1 MTHMAA
7 SGLASLG
14 RNDDKMLVHMTPQE
28 VGGLRHLAMA
38 AGGDLTTNP
47 HTGLPEAGFLSKLL
61 PMIAGFALAPF
72 TGGLSLFG
80 SQALADAAIV
90 AAGDTAITG
99 SWKKGL
105 MAGLGAYGGASLGTG
120 IMGAGAPL
128 DTSVANLDASI
139 ANTSKDIMIPDVI
152 GPEGQALAG
161 SGSGLVSNAVSAVA
175 NPSTLDSAAFAA
187 NPGGLSQFGTG
198 LQNSFGSTSGLK
210 SLWGGLNTPA
220 KASLGITGLSA
231 LSDSGSSGIPSAAG
245 GTTPFYNTTYD
256 PTTRKFGPGTW
267 SKNFT
272 GRDYVGV
279 PGAGQVANASGP
291 LGSYMDPYTSMMEE
305 GLVSARA
312 GGAIKHMA
320 SGGDTSTTAKSSPSN
335 LEAYAASLAAPNTAS
350 TPFTATAENTAANNA
365 YMASLGAGTAPN
377 LPPGAKDESSI
388 TGAYVPPPAPPAKPP
403 TTGSGASGSGT
414 GSSGA
419 GSGYGIPGGVNWLA
433 CLRDRL
439 SGTSN
444 YTYDPTTG
452 KFNTTTAGTASAS
465 GAGSSGSGYSIP
477 GYGSIGCVDGS
488 PTYSYDPI
496 TGKFT
501 RSTTPGM
508 NGGGGGG
515 KAAGGGIGSLNTFA
529 GGGTTLGSYSD
540 GGRLLRGPGDG
551 MSDSI
556 PAHIHGD
563 KPQPAA
569 LADGEFVVPADVV
582 SHLGN
587 GSTEAGS
594 KQLYKMMD
602 KVRRARTGNPKQG
615 RQINP
620 EQFIPA

>member
-1 MTHMAA
+1 MYNAIAHHPHQMTHMAA

-38 AGGDLTTNP
+38 AGGDLTINP

-61 PMIAGFALAPF
+61 PMIAGVALAPF

-90 AAGDTAITG
+90 GGADTAITG

-105 MAGLGAYGGASLGTG
+105 MAGLGAYGGASLGAG
-120 IMGAGAPL
+120 IMGAGAG
-128 DTSVANLDASI
+128 TVAGAGITPASTTFDSLVPNLATAPASP
-139 ANTSKDIMIPDVI
+139 TFDSLVT
-152 GPEGQALAG
+152 AG
-161 SGSGLVSNAVSAVA
+161 STPFTANPFDSLVTAGSTPLLTAAPLTNAVTAA
-175 NPSTLDSAAFAA
+175 EGAFAPSTA
-187 NPGGLSQFGTG
+187 NPGGLGGISQFGTG
-198 LQNSFGSTSGLK
+198 LENSFGSTSGMK
-210 SLWGGLNTPA
+210 GLWSGLSTPA
-220 KASLGITGLSA
+220 KASLGMTGLSA
-231 LSDSGSSGIPSAAG
+231 MTPDGSSNIPGATGSPSG
-245 GTTPFYNTTYD
+245 FYNTTYD
-256 PTTRKFGPGTW
+256 PKTMKFGKGYWT
-267 SKNFT
+267 KDFV
-272 GRDYVGV
+272 GRDYTGV
-279 PGAGQVANASGP
+279 PGKGQVANAAGP
-291 LGSYMDPYTSMMEE
+291 MGSYADPYTSMVEE

-320 SGGDTSTTAKSSPSN
+320 SGGDTSTADKSAPSN
-335 LEAYAASLAAPNTAS
+335 LEAYAASLSAPSAASN
-350 TPFTATAENTAANNA
+350 PFTATAENTAANNA

-377 LPPGAKDESSI
+377 LPPGAKDAPFI
-388 TGAYVPPPAPPAKPP
+388 TSAYVPPPPPPAKTPA
-403 TTGSGASGSGT
+403 T
-414 GSSGA
+414 GA
-419 GSGYGIPGGVNWLA
+419 GFTGLSSIGNA
-433 CLRDRL
+433 L
-439 SGTSN
+439 SG
-444 YTYDPTTG
+444 G
-452 KFNTTTAGTASAS
+452 NTFGLNAL
-465 GAGSSGSGYSIP
+465 
-477 GYGSIGCVDGS
+477 GCVGGLGGGS
-488 PTYSYDPI
+488 TYSYDPI

-501 RSTTPGM
+501 QSAAPGM
-508 NGGGGGG
+508 GGGGGGGG
-515 KAAGGGIGSLNTFA
+515 KAAGGGIGSLNSFA

-540 GGRLLRGPGDG
+540 GGRLLKGPGDG

-556 PAHIHGD
+556 PAHIHGE